1 VVAVE
6 EAAEVEVEVEVEV
19 EEPLLAA
26 VPEAAVPELRLVLE
40 VAEAESVRT
49 RTLEGVEFRPE

>member
-1 VVAVE
+1 ME